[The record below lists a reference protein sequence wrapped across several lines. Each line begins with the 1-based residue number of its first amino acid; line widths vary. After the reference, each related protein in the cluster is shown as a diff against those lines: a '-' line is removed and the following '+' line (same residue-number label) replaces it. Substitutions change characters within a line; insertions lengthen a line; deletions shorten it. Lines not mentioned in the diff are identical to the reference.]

1 MPLANPGGS
10 LFGAQYTVE
19 TMHAFCNGI
28 IEIVT
33 FLVLDNV
40 PPSKKAALDADWPSH
55 LIVYTNKSTRR
66 CFPPMDFSNGIT
78 NLTKILSC

>member
-1 MPLANPGGS
+1 MALANPGGS
-10 LFGAQYTVE
+10 IFGASTPVE

-40 PPSKKAALDADWPSH
+40 PPSKKAALDAVAITFDCIHKQKHP
-55 LIVYTNKSTRR
+55 KM
-66 CFPPMDFSNGIT
+66 FPAMDFSNGIT
-78 NLTKILSC
+78 NLTKI